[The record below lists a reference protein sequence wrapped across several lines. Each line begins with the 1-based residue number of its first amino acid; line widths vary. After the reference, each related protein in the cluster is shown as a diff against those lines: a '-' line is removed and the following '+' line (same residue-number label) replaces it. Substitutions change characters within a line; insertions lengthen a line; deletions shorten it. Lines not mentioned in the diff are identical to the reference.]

1 MRWQVPG
8 GTPAFPRIY
17 AVLDADNGMLEI
29 HENNNVSWNILQK
42 STGTIIDEVRE
53 ARNQPEFTEVYSYP
67 NPFSGETRIRF
78 MLPSECQVNIQV
90 YNALGQ
96 QIATLADEPMTE
108 GSHTRVFNAMN
119 NPPGIYFCLIRA
131 GASRQVIKMMLKE

>member
-1 MRWQVPG
+1 
-8 GTPAFPRIY
+8 
-17 AVLDADNGMLEI
+17 VLDAGNELTEI

-42 STGTIIDEVRE
+42 TTGTVIDAVQE
-53 ARNQPEFTEVYSYP
+53 AGEQPEFTGVHSYP
-67 NPFSGETRIRF
+67 NPFSRETRIRF
-78 MLPSECQVNIQV
+78 RLPSECQVNISV

-96 QIATLADEPMTE
+96 RIATLADEPMTE